1 MKTNRRI
8 HTMKL
13 AKGTQDIAPQDK
25 IRKNKVVDTLREVFE
40 LYGFAPLETPIIE
53 RYETLTAKSAAGDS
67 SDAFN
72 EVFKLSDQG
81 KRKLG
86 LRFDLTVPLARYVA
100 MNPNLKMPFKRY
112 AVGRVFRD
120 GPIKLGRTREFWQ
133 MDVDTVGTKNMLAD
147 TECLA
152 LADAAFTKL
161 GFDVVIK
168 VNNRKLLN
176 GILEQAGIV
185 KNRSNAIISIDKLA
199 KIGRE
204 GVSKELK
211 ERGFGTKQISALFS
225 ILDGNTTLPKLKKII
240 TTDLGKEGI
249 EELAQVFSYLKS
261 MNVQTAKFDVSL
273 ARGLGYYTGTVFEV
287 FLKKG
292 KITSSIAAGGR
303 YDDMVGSF
311 MGGGRIVPAVGISFG
326 IVPIME
332 TVKEMQEGEMKTST
346 KVLVIPLGTVNESL
360 ALVQQLRS
368 MSVASE
374 LGMGKKGVSK
384 NLQYANALGIPFV
397 VILGE
402 DELAKNKVLL
412 RDMKTGDEKLIS
424 AAQLVKNIQ

>member
-1 MKTNRRI
+1 
-8 HTMKL
+8 MKL